1 MMQEDTFQSRQDHSR
16 DAKQKLLDRF
26 RTIASDPEIE
36 RKKAER
42 AAISSARDERL
53 RVKAAEQRRVAEAKA
68 AEDARVAAET
78 AAEEARVAAEKA
90 AEEARLEAERLAARP
105 KIINAS
111 KYALAARAIAGMNMP
126 RAEREEQQRQRKAS

>member
-1 MMQEDTFQSRQDHSR
+1 MQEDTFQSRQDHSR
-16 DAKQKLLDRF
+16 DAKQKLLERF
-26 RTIASDPEIE
+26 RTIAGDPEIE
-36 RKKAER
+36 RKKVER
-42 AAISSARDERL
+42 AAVSTAREERL
-53 RVKAAEQRRVAEAKA
+53 RLKTEEQRRVAEAKA
-68 AEDARVAAET
+68 AEVARIASEK

-90 AEEARLEAERLAARP
+90 DEEARVEAERLAARP